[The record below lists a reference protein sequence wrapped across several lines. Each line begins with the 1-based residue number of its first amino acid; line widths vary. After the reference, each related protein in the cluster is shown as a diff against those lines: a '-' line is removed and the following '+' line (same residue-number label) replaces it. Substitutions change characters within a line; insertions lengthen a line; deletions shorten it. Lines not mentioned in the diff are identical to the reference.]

1 MSYGTLDPATS
12 GADAETSPLQRP
24 IWHDGVF
31 VAAGSILLA
40 HVLLAAFA
48 ALIVPY
54 PPDQMNY
61 SVVLQ
66 PPSLDH
72 WFGTDRY
79 GRDLLARV
87 LMGGQLTLAF
97 GFGSVAICF
106 LIGLPAGLASAY
118 YGGLVDQVIMRI
130 MDVLMSFP
138 TLLLGLLIL
147 IIAGPDLGNLILAVG
162 IVYCPRTTRVVRAA
176 AITIR
181 HSTFIEAAKA
191 RGESAP
197 YIIVR
202 ELLPCAWGA
211 IIVEFCI
218 RLGYAILLGASFN
231 YLGLGVQPPAADWG
245 LLVHEARPQML
256 RAPWTAIFPIL
267 FITTLVASLHLLG
280 DAIDERLKGGDL
292 G

>member
-1 MSYGTLDPATS
+1 MSQGTLAPHNEAL
-12 GADAETSPLQRP
+12 AAESLPLGRP
-24 IWHDGVF
+24 IWRDSVF
-31 VAAGSILLA
+31 IIAGSFLLA
-40 HVLLAAFA
+40 HVLLASFA
-48 ALIVPY
+48 PLIVPY
-54 PPDQMNY
+54 PPAQMNY
-61 SVVLQ
+61 AAVLQ
-66 PPSLDH
+66 PPSLEH

-106 LIGLPAGLASAY
+106 LIGLPAGLISAY
-118 YGGLVDQVIMRI
+118 YGGVVDQVIMRV

-147 IIAGPDLGNLILAVG
+147 IIAGPDLTNLIMAVG
-162 IVYCPRTTRVVRAA
+162 VVYCPRTTRVVRSA

-181 HSTFIEAAKA
+181 NSTFIEAAKA

-197 YIIVR
+197 YIIVC

-245 LLVHEARPQML
+245 LLVQEARPQML

-267 FITTLVASLHLLG
+267 FITTLVSSLHLLG
-280 DAIDERLKGGDL
+280 DTIDERLKEGTL
-292 G
+292 V